1 MEFFFQVWKGPGIT
15 TLQVKFLT
23 VTKGNK
29 YLQKRAK
36 LTFNIR
42 GNCLKMFYNYLKSF
56 KTRPSAL
63 GMSDPI
69 VEPLE
74 IMGTQESSKVLE
86 GP

>member
-1 MEFFFQVWKGPGIT
+1 MEGAWDYNFAGEIFDGFFFKINLLAEGKVFDYLTVRALVHIHKT
-15 TLQVKFLT
+15 MT

-56 KTRPSAL
+56 K
-63 GMSDPI
+63 I
-69 VEPLE
+69 V
-74 IMGTQESSKVLE
+74 
-86 GP
+86 

>member
-1 MEFFFQVWKGPGIT
+1 MCCIPTPKFRVIHRSLGFEAIENPGLLEEI
-15 TLQVKFLT
+15 LQALE
-23 VTKGNK
+23 
-29 YLQKRAK
+29 A
-36 LTFNIR
+36 
-42 GNCLKMFYNYLKSF
+42 
-56 KTRPSAL
+56 TRPSAL